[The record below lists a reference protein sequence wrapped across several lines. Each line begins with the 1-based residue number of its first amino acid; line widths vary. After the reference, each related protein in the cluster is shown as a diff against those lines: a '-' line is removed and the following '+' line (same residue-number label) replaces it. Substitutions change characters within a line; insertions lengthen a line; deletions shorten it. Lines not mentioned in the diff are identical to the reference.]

1 MSAPMRPPSQT
12 TPPHPPPPP
21 PSSPF
26 KLFIAELATKLANSP
41 PTTIHRILIPNLLAT
56 TTYAG
61 SACRPEEVLQFLH
74 ALRALLR
81 RHATQATAV
90 VTLPLALF
98 PRAAG
103 LTRWLELL
111 SDGVL
116 ELVPLRSDSLVAQ
129 HARISDSSSS
139 SSSPSTS
146 NRKEEEKIQGLL
158 KVHAL
163 PVFDEKGGG
172 SHEAHAARCEDQ
184 AFGLS
189 RSRGLV
195 IRPFSLPPVL
205 DDDDGG
211 GGGGG
216 GKKEKDGGP
225 KGGAKKA
232 DSMDF

>member
-1 MSAPMRPPSQT
+1 M
-12 TPPHPPPPP
+12 
-21 PSSPF
+21 
-26 KLFIAELATKLANSP
+26 
-41 PTTIHRILIPNLLAT
+41 PNLLSPTA
-56 TTYAG
+56 YEGA
-61 SACRPEEVLQFLH
+61 ACRPEEVLQFLH

-81 RHATQATAV
+81 RHAAQATALI
-90 VTLPLALF
+90 TLPLALF
-98 PRAAG
+98 PRTAG

-129 HARISDSSSS
+129 HARIPDPSSSS
-139 SSSPSTS
+139 SSSGNNSSGDNNKKKTS
-146 NRKEEEKIQGLL
+146 AEEEKIQGLL

-163 PVFDEKGGG
+163 PVFDERGGG
-172 SHEAHAARCEDQ
+172 STEAHAARCEDQ

-205 DDDDGG
+205 DDNGG

-216 GKKEKDGGP
+216 HAQKQEKQAQP
-225 KGGAKKA
+225 GAKKGA
-232 DSMDF
+232 ESMDF